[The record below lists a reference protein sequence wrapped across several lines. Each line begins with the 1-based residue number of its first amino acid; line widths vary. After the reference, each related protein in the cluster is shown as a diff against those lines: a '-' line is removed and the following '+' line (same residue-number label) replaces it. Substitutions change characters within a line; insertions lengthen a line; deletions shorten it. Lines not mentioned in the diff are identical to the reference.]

1 MPPSLTPQEQTPH
14 ELSGLRWILPL
25 RTWLLFSHMAVLT
38 LPLFA
43 VLATGALAY
52 DLNMQT
58 KGELINQSA
67 LVRLLVLSELEH
79 ARDEDAEA
87 DVHDIAWRLAPL
99 LHQARGETLA
109 AFRVIDTNGVVVA
122 TSGEGLGRDLS
133 GQSEVAEALEGLPGT
148 EVRPREA
155 DRSSPLSGPS
165 RRAPVRVFQTMP
177 VVYDGELVAVVLLSR
192 TPREE
197 VQALYQMSP
206 RLVWGGIACVLLT
219 MALSWR
225 WATLGSR
232 SLKMLA
238 EAAARVSEGDLEQV
252 QNIETIHGSHVAEVS
267 EVARSFAVTGQ
278 QLRERLSYI
287 SEFAGNVSH
296 EFKTPIATLR
306 GTLELLQDDE
316 DMPPEQRER
325 FLANANTE
333 LERLERL
340 VTGLLRLARAE
351 ESTAREDL
359 DLDALIREVAAR
371 HPALEVVGDAGE
383 IVGSRAQ
390 ISSCLSN
397 LVENA
402 YAHGGDE
409 VNVVVRGWALG
420 ERTGVEVEDD
430 GPGISSANQKRIF
443 ERFFTTGRKQGG
455 TGLGLALV
463 QTIARSH
470 GGGVEVQ
477 SRPGRTVF
485 RLSFPRR
492 PAV

>member
-1 MPPSLTPQEQTPH
+1 MPPTLQPQEPPAH
-14 ELSGLRWILPL
+14 ELSGLSMVLPL

-38 LPLFA
+38 LPIFA

-67 LVRLLVLSELEH
+67 LVRLLVVSELEH
-79 ARDEDAEA
+79 AREDDPQA
-87 DVHDIAWRLAPL
+87 DIRDIAWRLAPL
-99 LHQARGETLA
+99 LHQARRETLA

-133 GQSEVAEALEGLPGT
+133 GQAEVAAALEGLSGT
-148 EVRPREA
+148 QVRPREA
-155 DRSSPLSGPS
+155 NRSSPLSGPS
-165 RRAPVRVFQTMP
+165 RRAPVRVFHTTP
-177 VVYDGELVAVVLLSR
+177 VVFDGEQVAVILLSR

-232 SLKMLA
+232 SLKRLA

-252 QNIETIHGSHVAEVS
+252 ENLEHIHETHVAEVG
-267 EVARSFAVTGQ
+267 EVARSFARTGQ

-306 GTLELLQDDE
+306 GTIELLADDE
-316 DMPPEQRER
+316 EMPPEQRER
-325 FLANANTE
+325 FLSNANAE

-351 ESTAREDL
+351 EATVREDI
-359 DLDALIREVAAR
+359 DLGVLMSDLGERF
-371 HPALEVVGDAGE
+371 PDLEVSGEAGE
-383 IVGSRAQ
+383 IIGNPAQVGS
-390 ISSCLSN
+390 CVSN

-402 YAHGGDE
+402 YAHGGED
-409 VNVVVRGWALG
+409 VNVVLRGWALG

-430 GPGISSANQKRIF
+430 GPGISDANQKRIF
-443 ERFFTTGRKQGG
+443 ERFFTTGRKRGG

-470 GGGVEVQ
+470 GGAVEVQ
-477 SRPGRTVF
+477 SRSGRTVF
-485 RLSFPRR
+485 RVSFPRR
-492 PAV
+492 PVA

>member
-1 MPPSLTPQEQTPH
+1 MKAPQPDPPH
-14 ELSGLRWILPL
+14 ELSGLTMILPL
-25 RTWLLFSHMAVLT
+25 RTWLLLSHMAVLT
-38 LPLFA
+38 MPLFA

-58 KGELINQSA
+58 KGELINQGS

-79 ARDEDAEA
+79 AREEDPEA
-87 DVHDIAWRLAPL
+87 DVRDIAWRLAPL
-99 LHQARGETLA
+99 LHQARRETLA
-109 AFRVIDTNGVVVA
+109 ALRVTDTHGMVVA

-133 GQSEVAEALEGLPGT
+133 GQSEVAEALTGLPGT
-148 EVRPREA
+148 EVRPR
-155 DRSSPLSGPS
+155 DVNRNSPLSGPS
-165 RRAPVRVFQTMP
+165 RRAPVRVFQSMP

-232 SLKMLA
+232 SLKRLA
-238 EAAARVSEGDLEQV
+238 EAAARVSEGDLQQV
-252 QNIETIHGSHVAEVS
+252 ENLEHIHGSHVAEVGD
-267 EVARSFAVTGQ
+267 VARSFASTGQ

-306 GTLELLQDDE
+306 GTIELLSEDE
-316 DMPPEQRER
+316 DMPPAQRER
-325 FLANANTE
+325 FLANANAE

-351 ESTAREDL
+351 EISVREDIDLHDISRALADRFPQVEL
-359 DLDALIREVAAR
+359 DGHAG
-371 HPALEVVGDAGE
+371 EVVGNREQVVSA
-383 IVGSRAQ
+383 IQ
-390 ISSCLSN
+390 N

-402 YAHGGDE
+402 LAHGGDD
-409 VNVVVRGWALG
+409 VQVVLRGWAMG
-420 ERTGVEVEDD
+420 AHTGVEVEDN
-430 GPGISSANQKRIF
+430 GPGISDANQKRIF
-443 ERFFTTGRKQGG
+443 ERFFTTGRKRGG

-470 GGGVEVQ
+470 GGSVSVQ

-485 RLSFPRR
+485 RLSLPRR
-492 PAV
+492 PAG